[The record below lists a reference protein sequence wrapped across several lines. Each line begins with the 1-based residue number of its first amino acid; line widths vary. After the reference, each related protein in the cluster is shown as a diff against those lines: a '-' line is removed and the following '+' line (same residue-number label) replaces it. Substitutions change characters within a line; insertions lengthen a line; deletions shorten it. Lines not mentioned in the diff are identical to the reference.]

1 MDQFRLALDG
11 SPFAAEQARSSRRRC
26 VQQASDCQSRDEL
39 GQFIREWLVG
49 ADAERLLREQLAV
62 PDENGALACQP
73 DGPRIRRPVSG
84 CPEAGIGARYPPQ

>member
-1 MDQFRLALDG
+1 
-11 SPFAAEQARSSRRRC
+11 

-62 PDENGALACQP
+62 PDENKGTDRKQPPCQLFVST
-73 DGPRIRRPVSG
+73 IREGDLRATLTFRAP
-84 CPEAGIGARYPPQ
+84 